1 MGRDPKWKKFAE
13 LTAHCYKEAENGNTL
28 NACWNDAFNA
38 LMDVIMQERAAD
50 SGFARELGDLEQLTD
65 FKFNIVGVVLD
76 YFDRLWQVGDYQTIC
91 TNGDRIISA
100 FDWRVESSSA
110 IRLRVVNALM
120 KLGRRDAA
128 VAYGMDEGGTGGRKC
143 GDDQRSAFNGHGG
156 RQLRIFIFDLRRE

>member
-13 LTAHCYKEAENGNTL
+13 LTARCYKEAENGNTL

-110 IRLRVVNALM
+110 IRLRVVKALM

-128 VAYGMDEGGTGGRKC
+128 VAYCMEWMKAEPEDVNAVMTKKALLTDTEE
-143 GDDQRSAFNGHGG
+143 DS
-156 RQLRIFIFDLRRE
+156 